1 MENHIL
7 EKLNMFLDSYK
18 NINDVVGV
26 LVCGSYVTGH
36 PNKHSDLDVHLIL
49 KDGVFYR
56 ERGNVIVEGLLIEY
70 FANTKQQILSYFN
83 KDYRSVSLMSQ
94 TQFATGMII
103 RDDLGI
109 VANLKKQALIEINK
123 NFEDLNTVPNGL
135 ALYSIW
141 DSLDD
146 LEALLE
152 EDRQDFD
159 FVYYN
164 KLDKLLAL
172 YLKANK
178 IPYNCKS
185 IVGHLTS
192 DIVREKYLL
201 KEITNKKLVELIK
214 ASILG
219 NDKKTR
225 FAAYSKLAN
234 NLLTRF
240 NFSIDKFVFKSE
252 EDI

>member
-172 YLKANK
+172 YLKVNK

-192 DIVREKYLL
+192 EIVREKYLL

>member
-109 VANLKKQALIEINK
+109 VANLKKQALIEIQ
-123 NFEDLNTVPNGL
+123 FLTV
-135 ALYSIW
+135 
-141 DSLDD
+141 
-146 LEALLE
+146 
-152 EDRQDFD
+152 
-159 FVYYN
+159 
-164 KLDKLLAL
+164 
-172 YLKANK
+172 
-178 IPYNCKS
+178 
-185 IVGHLTS
+185 
-192 DIVREKYLL
+192 
-201 KEITNKKLVELIK
+201 
-214 ASILG
+214 
-219 NDKKTR
+219 
-225 FAAYSKLAN
+225 
-234 NLLTRF
+234 
-240 NFSIDKFVFKSE
+240 
-252 EDI
+252 

>member
-1 MENHIL
+1 M
-7 EKLNMFLDSYK
+7 
-18 NINDVVGV
+18 
-26 LVCGSYVTGH
+26 
-36 PNKHSDLDVHLIL
+36 
-49 KDGVFYR
+49 
-56 ERGNVIVEGLLIEY
+56 
-70 FANTKQQILSYFN
+70 
-83 KDYRSVSLMSQ
+83 
-94 TQFATGMII
+94 
-103 RDDLGI
+103 
-109 VANLKKQALIEINK
+109 
-123 NFEDLNTVPNGL
+123 
-135 ALYSIW
+135 YSIW